1 MVSAVADD
9 LSPMELMR
17 ALVTK
22 EAEVGPGLTHLEMY
36 TLEGLLGILW
46 HGPRWAEAA
55 VVLCGG
61 GMGGFLGPA
70 ESIYPWLGQRLA
82 EEGVATLRVD
92 YRRPSHLEPCVLDA
106 CVAADLASQR
116 GARSFVSVGH
126 SFGGAVAINV
136 ALALP
141 SYVRGVVTLASQS
154 AGCESAAGLSGR
166 PFLLVHGDADE
177 ILAPDNSFIVRELAG
192 SGDVVVYPGAGHL
205 LDQAADWMRGFL
217 VPWILEALAGGR
229 PAAPEPPPRLPP
241 PAPPAPPAS
250 PALG

>member
-1 MVSAVADD
+1 
-9 LSPMELMR
+9 
-17 ALVTK
+17 
-22 EAEVGPGLTHLEMY
+22 MY

-46 HGPRWAEAA
+46 HGPRWAVAA

-61 GMGGFLGPA
+61 GMGGFLGPGEA
-70 ESIYPWLGQRLA
+70 IYPWLGERLA

-92 YRRPSHLEPCVLDA
+92 YRRPSHLQPCVLDA

-116 GARSFVSVGH
+116 GAQRFVTVGH

-141 SYVRGVVTLASQS
+141 SYVKAVVTLATQS
-154 AGCESAAGLSGR
+154 AGCESAAGLAGR

-192 SGDVVVYPGAGHL
+192 SGEVVVLPGAGHL
-205 LDQAADWMRGFL
+205 LDQAGGWLREAL
-217 VPWILEALAGGR
+217 VPWILAALAGDHPR
-229 PAAPEPPPRLPP
+229 APAVSVGP
-241 PAPPAPPAS
+241 
-250 PALG
+250 